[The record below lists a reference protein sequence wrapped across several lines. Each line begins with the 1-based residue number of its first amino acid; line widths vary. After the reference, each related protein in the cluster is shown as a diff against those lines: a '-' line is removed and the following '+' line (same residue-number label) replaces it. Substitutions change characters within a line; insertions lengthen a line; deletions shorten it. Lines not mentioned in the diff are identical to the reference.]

1 MIAYCPIRLDIQLS
15 IPKELSDDAEEVYL
29 SCAVHELTR
38 YLPLEFPPVVPLQS
52 PTPRPV

>member
-1 MIAYCPIRLDIQLS
+1 MIAYCLIRLDIQLS